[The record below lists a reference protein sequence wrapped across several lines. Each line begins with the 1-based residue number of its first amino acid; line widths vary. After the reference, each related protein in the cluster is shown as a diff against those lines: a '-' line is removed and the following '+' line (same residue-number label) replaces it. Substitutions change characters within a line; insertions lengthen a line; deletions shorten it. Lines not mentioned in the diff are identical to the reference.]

1 MKYSQNDAG
10 HQAEFKRRTKNCLP
24 ESRRG
29 TYLPVRVPGLRYRN
43 SLRQSGLR
51 APLPEI
57 YAETRL
63 DASDPCLP
71 FRLNS
76 FSTHSTKNS

>member
-1 MKYSQNDAG
+1 MKYSVNDAG
-10 HQAEFKRRTKNCLP
+10 HQADFNRRTKNYLA
-24 ESRRG
+24 ESRPR
-29 TYLPVRVPGLRYRN
+29 THLPMRVPGLRYRN
-43 SLRQSGLR
+43 SLRQIGLR

-57 YAETRL
+57 YAETKL
-63 DASDPCLP
+63 DASDPLP

>member
-1 MKYSQNDAG
+1 MKYSENDAG
-10 HQAEFKRRTKNCLP
+10 HQAELSRRTKNCLAEGRP
-24 ESRRG
+24 R
-29 TYLPVRVPGLRYRN
+29 TYLPMRVPGLRYRN
-43 SLRQSGLR
+43 ALRQIGLR

-57 YAETRL
+57 YAETKL